1 MRNMTTPTKPN
12 HRKTTKMKIKIIEK
26 NLATIEA
33 ELEKINGKAH
43 SQTITSYNE
52 VQVVASR
59 AEKSLD
65 ALPKADRVGAKLT
78 YRPSGPSANSYKYTA
93 TSTLIRLERTSS
105 GWFLTE
111 VIKSQVN
118 PKQSEFFE
126 VTITEA
132 QADEI
137 KRRAIAGFRIRPA

>member
-1 MRNMTTPTKPN
+1 
-12 HRKTTKMKIKIIEK
+12 MKIKIIEK

-33 ELEKINGKAH
+33 ELEKINGKAR

-52 VQVVASR
+52 VQVAASR
-59 AEKSLD
+59 AEKRL
-65 ALPKADRVGAKLT
+65 AVLPKAERIGAKLS
-78 YRPSGPSANSYKYTA
+78 YRPSGPSASSYRYDA
-93 TSTLIRLERTSS
+93 VSTIIKMERTSG

-111 VIKSQVN
+111 VIKSQVS
-118 PKQSEFFE
+118 PKQSDFFE